1 MNVSGITKQ
10 AYYENNNGVKTN
22 NKKGGHGFY
31 ESLSENIN
39 DMNGNSQK
47 SAAAPKSSVPTKPYA
62 YRNVPSVEN
71 YDSDIV
77 NVSSVTG
84 CEVRQITYS
93 DSDYVK
99 VFAKQ
104 GYTLMMQVDMDNRS
118 VYVERRMED
127 GSVSGYEVEFDKIA
141 DDTGNP
147 IELAALEAW
156 GKTLLEKKVAGT
168 SGESEEEALSIDE
181 ALKQFY
187 DFIQD
192 RIKNGPPK
200 YAIGK
205 SEFSQDE
212 WEKLLASID
221 EQLDDVREETEDRIE
236 KIEGMQLRAELEK
249 EKEEENKAVKNVEEA
264 EKTKGELLTGLTQ
277 DNEKAEDEEK
287 NTSPTN
293 SKQYISA
300 DEVAGL
306 DSTQLVEK
314 ALLRG
319 REEYEGVPYGYLAKN
334 GVIEYNGV
342 TFVCDKEHKAIHLG
356 DTSDKNKCIT
366 IPLSKGG
373 CLVVNRDNLG
383 DLARAIGMF
392 SPEDVN
398 LIMRAIAEDA
408 KIQQMKQQIDED
420 ESGIKLVEDV
430 EEAETEL
437 MEKALNIGGM
447 TDPFE
452 NKTEK

>member
-1 MNVSGITKQ
+1 MNVNGITKQ
-10 AYYENNNGVKTN
+10 SYYENNNGVKAN

-39 DMNGNSQK
+39 GKNENVNK
-47 SAAAPKSSVPTKPYA
+47 SAMTHRSAMAAAASYT

-71 YDSDIV
+71 YDSEIAG
-77 NVSSVTG
+77 VSSVAA
-84 CEVRQITYS
+84 CEVRQLTYHE
-93 DSDYVK
+93 SDYVK
-99 VFAKQ
+99 VFVQ
-104 GYTLMMQVDMDNRS
+104 EGYTFMAQVDMDNRS
-118 VYVERRMED
+118 IYIERKTED
-127 GSVSGYEVEFDKIA
+127 GSVSGYEVKFDKIA
-141 DDTGNP
+141 SDTGNP

-156 GKTLLEKKVAGT
+156 GKTLLEKKVAGS
-168 SGESEEEALSIDE
+168 SGESEEEAMSIEE

-187 DFIQD
+187 EFIQD

-200 YAIGK
+200 YAIGN
-205 SEFSQDE
+205 SEFSKDE
-212 WEKLLASID
+212 WDKLLASID
-221 EQLDDVREETEDRIE
+221 EQLDDAREEAEDRIE
-236 KIEGMQLRAELEK
+236 KIEAMQLRAELEK
-249 EKEEENKAVKNVEEA
+249 EKEESAA
-264 EKTKGELLTGLTQ
+264 Q
-277 DNEKAEDEEK
+277 
-287 NTSPTN
+287 TN

-300 DEVAGL
+300 DEIAGL
-306 DSTQLVEK
+306 DSAQLIEK

-319 REEYEGVPYGYLAKN
+319 RDEYEGVPYGYLAKN

-373 CLVVNRDNLG
+373 CLIVNRDSLDG
-383 DLARAIGMF
+383 LARAIGMF

-408 KIQQMKQQIDED
+408 KVQQMKQQIDED

-430 EEAETEL
+430 EEAEAEL
-437 MEKALNIGGM
+437 MEEALNIGGM
-447 TDPFE
+447 TDSFE

>member
-1 MNVSGITKQ
+1 MNVNGITKQ

-31 ESLSENIN
+31 ESLSDNIN
-39 DMNGNSQK
+39 DMNGSSQK
-47 SAAAPKSSVPTKPYA
+47 SAAAPKTSVPTKPYA
-62 YRNVPSVEN
+62 YRNVPSVGN
-71 YDSDIV
+71 YDNEVV

-84 CEVRQITYS
+84 CEVRQITYNES
-93 DSDYVK
+93 NYVK
-99 VFAKQ
+99 VFVQ
-104 GYTLMMQVDMDNRS
+104 EGYSFMAQVDMDNRS
-118 VYVERRMED
+118 IYIERKTED
-127 GSVSGYEVEFDKIA
+127 GSVSGYKVELDKIA
-141 DDTGNP
+141 DDTQNP

-156 GKTLLEKKVAGT
+156 GKTLLEKKVAET

-181 ALKQFY
+181 ALRQFY

-192 RIKNGPPK
+192 RIKNGSPK
-200 YAIGK
+200 YAIGN

-221 EQLDDVREETEDRIE
+221 EQLDDAREEVEDRIE
-236 KIEGMQLRAELEK
+236 RMEAMQLRAELEK
-249 EKEEENKAVKNVEEA
+249 EKEEQNEA
-264 EKTKGELLTGLTQ
+264 R
-277 DNEKAEDEEK
+277 
-287 NTSPTN
+287 TN

-319 REEYEGVPYGYLAKN
+319 RDDMEGVPYGYLAKN
-334 GVIEYNGV
+334 GVIEYKGV
-342 TFVCDKEHKAIHLG
+342 TFVCDKEHNAIHLG
-356 DTSDKNKCIT
+356 DTSDKNKCIR

-373 CLVVNRDNLG
+373 CLIVNRDSLDG
-383 DLARAIGMF
+383 LARAIGMF

-408 KIQQMKQQIDED
+408 KVQQMKQQIDED

-430 EEAETEL
+430 EETEAEL
-437 MEKALNIGGM
+437 MEEVMNIGGM
-447 TDPFE
+447 TDSFE
-452 NKTEK
+452 DKAEK

>member
-1 MNVSGITKQ
+1 MNVNGITKQ

-47 SAAAPKSSVPTKPYA
+47 SAATPMSSVPTKPYA
-62 YRNVPSVEN
+62 YRNVPSVES

-104 GYTLMMQVDMDNRS
+104 GYSLMMQVDMDNRS

-141 DDTGNP
+141 NDTQNP

-168 SGESEEEALSIDE
+168 SGESEEEAMSIEE

-187 DFIQD
+187 EFIQD

-200 YAIGK
+200 YAIGN

-221 EQLDDVREETEDRIE
+221 EQLDDAREEVEDRIE
-236 KIEGMQLRAELEK
+236 KVEAMQLKAELEK
-249 EKEEENKAVKNVEEA
+249 EKEQKAFQ
-264 EKTKGELLTGLTQ
+264 TG
-277 DNEKAEDEEK
+277 
-287 NTSPTN
+287 

-300 DEVAGL
+300 DEIAGL

-319 REEYEGVPYGYLAKN
+319 RDDMEGVPYGYLAKN

-373 CLVVNRDNLG
+373 CLIVNRDSLG

-408 KIQQMKQQIDED
+408 KVQQMKQQIDED
-420 ESGIKLVEDV
+420 ESGIKLARDV
-430 EEAETEL
+430 EEAEAEL
-437 MEKALNIGGM
+437 ME
-447 TDPFE
+447 E
-452 NKTEK
+452 V

>member
-1 MNVSGITKQ
+1 MNVNGITKQ
-10 AYYENNNGVKTN
+10 TYYENNNGVKTN

-39 DMNGNSQK
+39 DMNGSSQK
-47 SAAAPKSSVPTKPYA
+47 STAAPKSSVPTKPYA

-84 CEVRQITYS
+84 CEARQITYS

-156 GKTLLEKKVAGT
+156 GKTLLEKKVADT
-168 SGESEEEALSIDE
+168 SGESGEETMSIDE

-187 DFIQD
+187 EFIQD

-200 YAIGK
+200 YAIGND
-205 SEFSQDE
+205 EFSQDE
-212 WEKLLASID
+212 WDKLLASID
-221 EQLDDVREETEDRIE
+221 EQLDDAREETEDRIE
-236 KIEGMQLRAELEK
+236 KIEAMQLKAELEK
-249 EKEEENKAVKNVEEA
+249 EKEEEQNAP
-264 EKTKGELLTGLTQ
+264 KT
-277 DNEKAEDEEK
+277 
-287 NTSPTN
+287 S

-319 REEYEGVPYGYLAKN
+319 RDEYEGVPYGYLAKN

-373 CLVVNRDNLG
+373 CLIVNRDSLG
-383 DLARAIGMF
+383 GLARAIGMF

>member
-1 MNVSGITKQ
+1 MNVNGITKQ
-10 AYYENNNGVKTN
+10 SYYENNNGVKTN

-39 DMNGNSQK
+39 GKNEDVNK
-47 SAAAPKSSVPTKPYA
+47 SAVTHRSAMAAAASYA

-71 YDSDIV
+71 YDDEIAGI
-77 NVSSVTG
+77 SSIAA
-84 CEVRQITYS
+84 CEVRQLTYHEC
-93 DSDYVK
+93 DYVK
-99 VFAKQ
+99 VFVQ
-104 GYTLMMQVDMDNRS
+104 EGYTFMAQVDMDNRS
-118 VYVERRMED
+118 VYIERKTED

-141 DDTGNP
+141 DDTNNP

-156 GKTLLEKKVAGT
+156 GKTLLEKKVAGV
-168 SGESEEEALSIDE
+168 SGESEEAMSIEE

-200 YAIGK
+200 YAIGN

-212 WEKLLASID
+212 WDKLLASID
-221 EQLDDVREETEDRIE
+221 EQLDDAREEAEDRIE
-236 KIEGMQLRAELEK
+236 KIEAMQLRAELEK
-249 EKEEENKAVKNVEEA
+249 EKEDENKAK
-264 EKTKGELLTGLTQ
+264 
-277 DNEKAEDEEK
+277 
-287 NTSPTN
+287 TN

-306 DSTQLVEK
+306 DSTQLIEK

-373 CLVVNRDNLG
+373 CLIVNRDSLG
-383 DLARAIGMF
+383 GLARAIGMF

-408 KIQQMKQQIDED
+408 KVQQMKQQIDED

-430 EEAETEL
+430 EEAEAEL
-437 MEKALNIGGM
+437 MEESLNIGGM
-447 TDPFE
+447 TDSFE

>member
-1 MNVSGITKQ
+1 MNVNGITKQ
-10 AYYENNNGVKTN
+10 AYYENNNSVKTN
-22 NKKGGHGFY
+22 NKKSGHGFY

-47 SAAAPKSSVPTKPYA
+47 SAVAPKSSVPTKPYA
-62 YRNVPSVEN
+62 YRNVPSVES

-141 DDTGNP
+141 DDTDNP

-168 SGESEEEALSIDE
+168 SGESKEEAISIEE

-187 DFIQD
+187 EFIQD

-200 YAIGK
+200 YAIGN

-221 EQLDDVREETEDRIE
+221 EQLEDIKEEVEDRVE
-236 KIEGMQLRAELEK
+236 KIEAMQLRAELEK
-249 EKEEENKAVKNVEEA
+249 EKEEENKA
-264 EKTKGELLTGLTQ
+264 
-277 DNEKAEDEEK
+277 
-287 NTSPTN
+287 PTN

-373 CLVVNRDNLG
+373 CLIVNRDSLG
-383 DLARAIGMF
+383 GLARAIGMF

-430 EEAETEL
+430 EEAEAEL
-437 MEKALNIGGM
+437 MEEALNIGGM
-447 TDPFE
+447 MDSFE

>member
-1 MNVSGITKQ
+1 MNVNGITNK

-31 ESLSENIN
+31 ESLSGNIN

-47 SAAAPKSSVPTKPYA
+47 SAAAPKGSVPTKPYA
-62 YRNVPSVEN
+62 YRNVPSVDN

-141 DDTGNP
+141 DDTENP
-147 IELAALEAW
+147 IELAALETW

-168 SGESEEEALSIDE
+168 SGESEEEAMSIEE
-181 ALKQFY
+181 ALRQFY

-192 RIKNGPPK
+192 RIKNGPHK
-200 YAIGK
+200 YAIGNA
-205 SEFSQDE
+205 EFSQDE
-212 WEKLLASID
+212 WEKLIASID
-221 EQLDDVREETEDRIE
+221 EQLDDAREEVEDRIE
-236 KIEGMQLRAELEK
+236 KMEAMQLRAELEK
-249 EKEEENKAVKNVEEA
+249 EKEE
-264 EKTKGELLTGLTQ
+264 Q
-277 DNEKAEDEEK
+277 NE
-287 NTSPTN
+287 TRTN

-300 DEVAGL
+300 DEIAGL
-306 DSTQLVEK
+306 DSTQLIEK

-319 REEYEGVPYGYLAKN
+319 REDMEGVPYGYLAKN
-334 GVIEYNGV
+334 GVIEYKGV
-342 TFVCDKEHKAIHLG
+342 TFVCDKEHNAIHLG
-356 DTSDKNKCIT
+356 DTSDKNKCIR

-373 CLVVNRDNLG
+373 CLIVNRDSLG
-383 DLARAIGMF
+383 GLARAIGMF

-408 KIQQMKQQIDED
+408 KVQQMKQQIEED

-430 EEAETEL
+430 EEAEAEL
-437 MEKALNIGGM
+437 MENALNIGGL
-447 TDPFE
+447 TDSFE

>member
-1 MNVSGITKQ
+1 MNVNGITKQ
-10 AYYENNNGVKTN
+10 AYYENNNSVKTN

-104 GYTLMMQVDMDNRS
+104 GYSLMMQVDMDNRS

-141 DDTGNP
+141 DDTNNP

-168 SGESEEEALSIDE
+168 SGESEEEAMSIEE

-200 YAIGK
+200 YAIGN
-205 SEFSQDE
+205 SEFSKDE
-212 WEKLLASID
+212 WDKLLASID
-221 EQLDDVREETEDRIE
+221 EQLEDVKEEVEDRVE
-236 KIEGMQLRAELEK
+236 KIEAMQLRAELEK
-249 EKEEENKAVKNVEEA
+249 EKEQNASQ
-264 EKTKGELLTGLTQ
+264 TG
-277 DNEKAEDEEK
+277 
-287 NTSPTN
+287 

-300 DEVAGL
+300 EEVAGL
-306 DSTQLVEK
+306 DSTQLIEK

-319 REEYEGVPYGYLAKN
+319 REEYAGVPYGYLAKN

-373 CLVVNRDNLG
+373 CLIVNRDSLG
-383 DLARAIGMF
+383 GLARAIGMF

-408 KIQQMKQQIDED
+408 KVQQMKQQIDED

-430 EEAETEL
+430 EEAEAEL
-437 MEKALNIGGM
+437 MEEALNIGGM
-447 TDPFE
+447 TDSFE
-452 NKTEK
+452 SKTEK

>member
-1 MNVSGITKQ
+1 MNVNGITKQ
-10 AYYENNNGVKTN
+10 TYYENNNGVKTN

-39 DMNGNSQK
+39 GKNENANK
-47 SAAAPKSSVPTKPYA
+47 STMTHRSAMAAAAPYT
-62 YRNVPSVEN
+62 YRNVPSVES
-71 YDSDIV
+71 YDSEIAGV
-77 NVSSVTG
+77 NSIAA
-84 CEVRQITYS
+84 CEARQLTYHE
-93 DSDYVK
+93 SDYVK
-99 VFAKQ
+99 VFVQ
-104 GYTLMMQVDMDNRS
+104 EGYTFMAQVDMDNRS
-118 VYVERRMED
+118 IYIERKTED
-127 GSVSGYEVEFDKIA
+127 GSVNGYEVDFDKIA
-141 DDTGNP
+141 NDTQNP

-187 DFIQD
+187 EFIQD

-200 YAIGK
+200 YAIGN

-221 EQLDDVREETEDRIE
+221 EQLDDAREETEDRIE
-236 KIEGMQLRAELEK
+236 KIEGMQLIAELEK
-249 EKEEENKAVKNVEEA
+249 EKEEENKAR
-264 EKTKGELLTGLTQ
+264 
-277 DNEKAEDEEK
+277 
-287 NTSPTN
+287 TN

-373 CLVVNRDNLG
+373 CLIVNRDNLG

-408 KIQQMKQQIDED
+408 KIQQMKQEIDED

-447 TDPFE
+447 TDSFE

>member
-1 MNVSGITKQ
+1 MNVNGITKQ
-10 AYYENNNGVKTN
+10 SYYENNNSVKTN

-39 DMNGNSQK
+39 DMNGSPQK
-47 SAAAPKSSVPTKPYA
+47 SAAAPKGSVPTKPYA

-104 GYTLMMQVDMDNRS
+104 GYSLMMQVDMNNRS

-141 DDTGNP
+141 DDTNNP

-168 SGESEEEALSIDE
+168 SGESEEEAISIEE

-187 DFIQD
+187 EFIQD

-200 YAIGK
+200 YAIGN

-212 WEKLLASID
+212 WDKLLASID
-221 EQLDDVREETEDRIE
+221 EQLEDVKEEVEDRVE
-236 KIEGMQLRAELEK
+236 KIEAMQLRAELEK
-249 EKEEENKAVKNVEEA
+249 EKEEENKA
-264 EKTKGELLTGLTQ
+264 
-277 DNEKAEDEEK
+277 
-287 NTSPTN
+287 PTN

-319 REEYEGVPYGYLAKN
+319 REEYAGVPYGYLAKN

-373 CLVVNRDNLG
+373 CLIVNRDSLG
-383 DLARAIGMF
+383 GLARAIGMF

-408 KIQQMKQQIDED
+408 KVQQMKQQIDED

-430 EEAETEL
+430 EEAEAEL
-437 MEKALNIGGM
+437 MEETLNVGGM
-447 TDPFE
+447 MDSFE

>member
-1 MNVSGITKQ
+1 MNVNGITKQ
-10 AYYENNNGVKTN
+10 AYYENNNGVKTS

-39 DMNGNSQK
+39 DMNGNSRK
-47 SAAAPKSSVPTKPYA
+47 SAATPKSPIPTKPYA

-71 YDSDIV
+71 YDSEIAG
-77 NVSSVTG
+77 VSSITA
-84 CEVRQITYS
+84 CEVRQLTYHE
-93 DSDYVK
+93 SDYVK
-99 VFAKQ
+99 VFVQ
-104 GYTLMMQVDMDNRS
+104 EGYTFMAQVDMDKRS
-118 VYVERRMED
+118 IYIERKTED

-141 DDTGNP
+141 NDTENP

-168 SGESEEEALSIDE
+168 SGESEEEALSIEE

-187 DFIQD
+187 EFIQD

-200 YAIGK
+200 YAIGN
-205 SEFSQDE
+205 SEFSKDE
-212 WEKLLASID
+212 WDKLLASID
-221 EQLDDVREETEDRIE
+221 EQLEDVKEEVEDRVE
-236 KIEGMQLRAELEK
+236 KIEAMQLKAELEK
-249 EKEEENKAVKNVEEA
+249 EKEQKASQ
-264 EKTKGELLTGLTQ
+264 TG
-277 DNEKAEDEEK
+277 
-287 NTSPTN
+287 

-300 DEVAGL
+300 DEIAGL
-306 DSTQLVEK
+306 DSTQLLEK

-319 REEYEGVPYGYLAKN
+319 RDDMEGVPYGYLAKN

-373 CLVVNRDNLG
+373 CLIVNRDSLG
-383 DLARAIGMF
+383 GLARAIGMF

-408 KIQQMKQQIDED
+408 KVQQMKQQIDED

-430 EEAETEL
+430 EEAEAEL
-437 MEKALNIGGM
+437 MENALNIGGL
-447 TDPFE
+447 TDSFE

>member
-1 MNVSGITKQ
+1 MNVNGITKQ
-10 AYYENNNGVKTN
+10 TYYENNNSVKTN

-62 YRNVPSVEN
+62 YRNVPSVES

-104 GYTLMMQVDMDNRS
+104 GYTLMMQVDIDNRS

-141 DDTGNP
+141 DDTNNP

-156 GKTLLEKKVAGT
+156 GKTLLDKKVAGT
-168 SGESEEEALSIDE
+168 SGESEEEAISIEE

-187 DFIQD
+187 EFIQD

-200 YAIGK
+200 YAIGN
-205 SEFSQDE
+205 SEFSKDE
-212 WEKLLASID
+212 WDKLLASID
-221 EQLDDVREETEDRIE
+221 EQLEDVKEEVEDRVE
-236 KIEGMQLRAELEK
+236 KIEAMQLRAELEK
-249 EKEEENKAVKNVEEA
+249 EKEEENKAIKGV
-264 EKTKGELLTGLTQ
+264 EKTSEELLTGLSQ
-277 DNEKAEDEEK
+277 EEEDEEK
-287 NTSPTN
+287 NAAKTS

-306 DSTQLVEK
+306 DSTQLIEK

-319 REEYEGVPYGYLAKN
+319 REEYAGVPYGYLAKN

-373 CLVVNRDNLG
+373 CLIVNRDSLG
-383 DLARAIGMF
+383 GLARAIGMF

-430 EEAETEL
+430 EEAEAEL
-437 MEKALNIGGM
+437 MEDALNIGGM
-447 TDPFE
+447 TDSFE